1 MSVIAG
7 CPQGESWL
15 YGNPIISGFLLV
27 SALTSSSVKSRTFLL
42 FSEMNRF
49 ATDDHGALM
58 SYLEEPTLFMAKGEV
73 GGGGGGGG
81 RIFKIRVGWAC
92 VSNSTLKLFWG

>member
-1 MSVIAG
+1 MSARRELTLWEPHNQWFLVGFRADVIQ
-7 CPQGESWL
+7 CEVTDL
-15 YGNPIISGFLLV
+15 
-27 SALTSSSVKSRTFLL
+27 LL

-73 GGGGGGGG
+73 VGGGGVGNFQNQSWMGMC
-81 RIFKIRVGWAC
+81 FK
-92 VSNSTLKLFWG
+92 